1 MANQR
6 GLVISC
12 PITLKAVSIYI
23 KSGALDP
30 QELRFALLFWD
41 KLDFPF
47 NPIFPI
53 GLEGDAQFLASEGI
67 LRRTNVQ
74 DPGSGDMAGDAQF
87 LASTVTLR
95 RITVGPG
102 VVDMRPQ
109 AITQAHVDAYRFLD
123 KQEPGVWSLG
133 TGENAISF
141 PDDDIEDGR
150 GALIR
155 LYQAIPVP
163 DKDVPFQDILEFRSK
178 RSAELLALRHHLEAI
193 YQRIVAAGDGALALN
208 TEIGALEQAIADH
221 IKASKESKMSF
232 RNMSFDASLN
242 VPVGVVAG
250 LTALTVELTLVQS
263 LLAGVG
269 AAFGFGPGISLKSRT
284 TAPTPFQY
292 ISSYHEKVF

>member
-1 MANQR
+1 MENQR

-12 PITLKAVSIYI
+12 PITISGTSFHLKS
-23 KSGALDP
+23 SALDL

-41 KLDFPF
+41 KLDFPT
-47 NPIFPI
+47 NNLISI
-53 GLEGDAQFLASEGI
+53 GLDQDAQFLASAGI
-67 LRRTNVQ
+67 LRRTKVQ
-74 DPGSGDMAGDAQF
+74 VLGSGDLVQGFA
-87 LASTVTLR
+87 
-95 RITVGPG
+95 
-102 VVDMRPQ
+102 
-109 AITQAHVDAYRFLD
+109 QAHVHAYRALD
-123 KQEPGVWSLG
+123 EQEPGVWSLG
-133 TGENAISF
+133 TGENAVSF
-141 PDDDIEDGR
+141 PDADVEHGR

-242 VPVGVVAG
+242 VPAGVVAG
-250 LTALTVELTLVQS
+250 LAAYSVLLNTVGA
-263 LLAGVG
+263 LLAGL
-269 AAFGFGPGISLKSRT
+269 ATAIRFGPGVSLKGRNVT
-284 TAPTPFQY
+284 PTPFQY
-292 ISSYHEKVF
+292 VSSYHDNVF